1 MTALPREMRRV
12 WSRLGAV
19 MDYTGRKAND
29 SVNSDIIT
37 ATYAFA
43 VHKWKMTQQMHK
55 YLMLVYRL

>member
-1 MTALPREMRRV
+1 
-12 WSRLGAV
+12 

-43 VHKWKMTQQMHK
+43 VHK
-55 YLMLVYRL
+55 LGG